1 MVSPLMTAFRH
12 IRTCQQRTP
21 KVQVQENHFSDF
33 LVKVCLACHARP
45 RNPARAGGGET
56 DGSVIRSTT
65 LPLAAS
71 CALERTGFQCA
82 SFPIRYSN
90 TPDLAQER
98 EVGRGS
104 SNHELGHC
112 RRCVFGCAR
121 HARKP
126 NVSVASGVPPPASRP
141 PPTAVD
147 GQEYAGERTLVIWAS
162 LAEFK
167 GRPSLN
173 SVIACRNRP
182 RPVRRRP
189 CFCGTRGQ
197 RHVW

>member
-21 KVQVQENHFSDF
+21 KVQVQEIILATFSSKCVLHVTHDQET
-33 LVKVCLACHARP
+33 LPEL
-45 RNPARAGGGET
+45 GEGKR

-71 CALERTGFQCA
+71 CALERTGFRGV

-147 GQEYAGERTLVIWAS
+147 GQEYPGERTLVIWGS

-182 RPVRRRP
+182 RPVRGRP